1 MQEVRDDRDHHVKEN
16 HDLKAEVV
24 KHFAELDKLAR
35 KTKDLEV
42 CVGYLYSALS
52 PCWLSNVAG
61 TFSCC
66 RRHVHRK

>member
-24 KHFAELDKLAR
+24 KHFAELDKLAQ

-42 CVGYLYSALS
+42 CVGYLYYALAS
-52 PCWLSNVAG
+52 RLLSSITG
-61 TFSCC
+61 IFLC
-66 RRHVHRK
+66 RRRVHLK